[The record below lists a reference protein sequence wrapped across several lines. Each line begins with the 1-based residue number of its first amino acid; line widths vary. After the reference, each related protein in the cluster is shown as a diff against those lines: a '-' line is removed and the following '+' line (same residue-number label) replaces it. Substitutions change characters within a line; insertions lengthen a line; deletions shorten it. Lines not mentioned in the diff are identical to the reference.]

1 MNPATEIILRWL
13 FSENSLADDLAE
25 ELLGVLK
32 AGAAEG
38 EADSIAAIA
47 AFVEQARERPKQ
59 APYDE
64 IIRIA
69 LILHSEISELD
80 KAAANLQRIQ
90 EIDRLLT
97 TMPQS
102 EIGKRVVTSRLKKLV
117 GDITL

>member
-13 FSENSLADDLAE
+13 FSDSGLEDDLAE

-32 AGAAEG
+32 AGSAEG
-38 EADSIAAIA
+38 EADSIAAVA
-47 AFVEQARERPKQ
+47 AYVEQARERPKQ

-69 LILHSEISELD
+69 LLLHSEMSELD
-80 KAAANLQRIQ
+80 KAAANLSRLQ

-102 EIGKRVVTSRLKKLV
+102 DIGKRVVTTRLKKLV
-117 GDITL
+117 NDITV